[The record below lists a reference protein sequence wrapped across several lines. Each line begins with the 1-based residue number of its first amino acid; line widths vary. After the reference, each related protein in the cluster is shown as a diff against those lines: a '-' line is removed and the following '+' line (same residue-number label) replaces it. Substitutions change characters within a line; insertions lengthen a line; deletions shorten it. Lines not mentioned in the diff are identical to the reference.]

1 MRRRLLATTST
12 SATQAENS
20 PHHPLEK
27 NPPRGLL
34 AILPVAALQL
44 PSSPLRKAVTSRPVE
59 KRGLAL
65 SHRAEFPKC

>member
-1 MRRRLLATTST
+1 LPADTPKLLATMSTST
-12 SATQAENS
+12 IWVRNS

-44 PSSPLRKAVTSRPVE
+44 PSSPLRKATT
-59 KRGLAL
+59 
-65 SHRAEFPKC
+65 